1 VHDVVFYIVTLWLG
15 ALLALLALRV
25 LRAESVVDRVLA
37 IDTIS
42 YVMVAVLATLALWR
56 RAPGYLDVALM
67 LGLLA
72 YIQTVA
78 AARFASE
85 HEVIS

>member
-1 VHDVVFYIVTLWLG
+1 MHDAVFYIVIFWLG
-15 ALLALLALRV
+15 SLLALLALRAM
-25 LRAESVVDRVLA
+25 RAEGVVDRVLA

-42 YVMVAVLATLALWR
+42 YVMVAVLSTIALWR
-56 RAPGYLDVALM
+56 RAPGYLDIALM
-67 LGLLA
+67 LALLA

-78 AARFASE
+78 AARYARD